1 MPALS
6 QQMVWTACPICQ
18 SARRSVYVSFEQL
31 EFVRCLECTGI
42 YKSRELVGTRE
53 AAFYES
59 SYFHRRKSGRDKRFE
74 HRVRKSMR
82 AVAAALEFTKAQS
95 LLDVGCS
102 LGYGIEAGRRLGLVS
117 AGMDVSSYAVS
128 HCRERGLR
136 ASVGTME
143 HMPWKDGEF
152 DIVVMRHV
160 LEHTSTPQEALAEVR
175 RIMTS
180 AGALIIAV
188 PDPAYW
194 KGICFKRRYRY
205 YRPDDLGQQHYVYYS
220 PKSLC
225 HLLTTAGFK
234 VLAGNGSI
242 IKKILALLHVN
253 HEILF
258 TAQKT

>member
-1 MPALS
+1 MPDLS
-6 QQMVWTACPICQ
+6 QQILWAACPICQ
-18 SARRSVYVSFEQL
+18 SARRSVCVSFEQL

-42 YKSRELVGTRE
+42 YKSRELVGMRE
-53 AAFYES
+53 ATFYDS
-59 SYFHRRKSGRDKRFE
+59 SYFHGRKSGRDKRFE

-82 AVAAALEFTKAQS
+82 AVAAALVFTKAQS

-117 AGMDVSSYAVS
+117 AGMDVSQYAVS
-128 HCRERGLR
+128 HCHERGLK
-136 ASVGTME
+136 AEIGTME

-160 LEHTSTPQEALAEVR
+160 LEHTPTPQEALAEVR

-188 PDPAYW
+188 PDLAYW
-194 KGICFKRRYRY
+194 KGIFFKRRYRY

-234 VLAGNGSI
+234 VLAQNGSS

-258 TAQKT
+258 IAQKT